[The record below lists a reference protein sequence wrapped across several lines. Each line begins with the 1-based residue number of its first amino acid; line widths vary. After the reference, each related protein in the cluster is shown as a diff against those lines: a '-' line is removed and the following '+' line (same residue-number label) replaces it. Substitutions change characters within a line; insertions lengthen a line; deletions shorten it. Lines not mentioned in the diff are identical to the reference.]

1 MTLEQL
7 RVFVA
12 VADALHV
19 TRAAEQLHMTQSAAS
34 ASIATLE
41 ARYETKLF
49 HRVGRGIELTREG
62 AEFLPEARALLQR
75 AAAVELT
82 LGELSGHLRGDLHVA
97 ASQTVVN
104 EWLPARVVRFHALFP
119 DVVIRLTS
127 CNTEQAARAVLD
139 GSADI
144 AVVEGMLDPGPF
156 VLQEIPGDRLVLVL
170 PQAHEWV
177 GHVRVTTAMLSD
189 AAWVMRERGSGT
201 RRLIESA
208 LSTRDVLAT
217 DLNIVLE
224 MPSNESVL
232 AAVEAG
238 AGISA
243 ISELAARRSGLPMI
257 DLDLPHRR
265 FTVLRHSERTPN
277 RAQQALIDL
286 LVGERNQAIEASPV
300 GTQPAMACSIKPV
313 SHAQ

>member
-7 RVFVA
+7 RVFAA
-12 VADALHV
+12 VAEALHV

-41 ARYETKLF
+41 ARYGTKLF
-49 HRVGRGIELTREG
+49 NRVGRGIELTHEG
-62 AEFLPEARALLQR
+62 ALFLPEARAVLQR
-75 AAAVELT
+75 ALAAELV
-82 LGELSGHLRGDLHVA
+82 LGELSGHLRGDLRVA

-104 EWLPARVVRFHALFP
+104 EWAPVRIVAFHARYP
-119 DVVIRLTS
+119 DVDVRLIP

-144 AVVEGMLDPGPF
+144 AVVEGTLDPGPF
-156 VLQEIPGDRLVLVL
+156 VLQEVPGDRLVLVL
-170 PQAHEWV
+170 PQDHALV
-177 GHVRVTTAMLSD
+177 GRNQVSATMLRK
-189 AAWVMRERGSGT
+189 AVWVMRERGSGT
-201 RRLIESA
+201 RRQIESA
-208 LSTRDVLAT
+208 LGAWGIAAA
-217 DLNIVLE
+217 DLNVAIE

-243 ISELAARRSGLPMI
+243 VSELAARRSGLPMI

-265 FTVLRHSERTPN
+265 YTVLRHSERTPN

-286 LVGERNQAIEASPV
+286 LVADLV
-300 GTQPAMACSIKPV
+300 
-313 SHAQ
+313 

>member
-62 AEFLPEARALLQR
+62 AEFLPEARALLQH
-75 AAAVELT
+75 AAAVELS
-82 LGELSGHLRGDLHVA
+82 LGELSGHLRGELRVA

-104 EWLPARVVRFHALFP
+104 EWLPVRVVRFHACFP

-127 CNTEQAARAVLD
+127 RNTEQAARAVLD

-156 VLQEIPGDRLVLVL
+156 VSQEVPGDRLVLVL
-170 PQAHEWV
+170 PQAHALV
-177 GHVRVTTAMLSD
+177 GQTRVTSAMLSD

-208 LSTRDVLAT
+208 LSTWGVVASE
-217 DLNIVLE
+217 LNVVLE

-265 FTVLRHSERTPN
+265 FTVLRHGERTPN
-277 RAQQALIDL
+277 RALQALIDL
-286 LVGERNQAIEASPV
+286 LVGESNQAIAASPV